1 MKTQHRRICS
11 LLLCLLLTLL
21 QIPSVHAEE
30 TPGDEPPIS
39 VSVSIRENADNQY
52 LVQPLTLSCPS
63 GTTAAGLLPILQKYA
78 YLTGF
83 QMSEDTLL
91 AVTLEENGLTRLIG
105 GDGVWN
111 LQTNGVTITESPLP
125 PLADGDRVEWIYHP
139 VGERPDSGTEELL
152 PEVAPAVTSALW
164 NDACANALSGACSWL
179 RSNGTRN
186 SRFTSLGSAGVSVD
200 YQDIDELIQSV
211 LEEQSYETAASV
223 ASDILAVTFCGI
235 YAGNVSGT
243 NLLTTLSNY
252 PDISR
257 GGSYGAILALL
268 AADSNG
274 YSLPSDGINT
284 RSTLRAVI
292 LGAQNDDGGFA
303 PSRGEDSSAYLTAC
317 AITALSRYTGLD
329 EIRNAVQEGF
339 SYLSAEQ
346 LPGGGFTGS
355 ETYSSGRTTAAVLT
369 ALCAAGLS
377 PDGADFTKPGGSPLD
392 ALLTY
397 RTEDGGFSAEL
408 DGVPEEQATEQAIL
422 ALVSLKGSRSGY
434 VLRTAIQAQD
444 ASSSQPP
451 DEDSSTPSESSDS
464 SDHEEIIKRKNILAG
479 SLGLAIGVV
488 LGALLLFG
496 ILFLIH
502 RGKRPNP

>member
-1 MKTQHRRICS
+1 M
-11 LLLCLLLTLL
+11 
-21 QIPSVHAEE
+21 
-30 TPGDEPPIS
+30 
-39 VSVSIRENADNQY
+39 SVSIRENADNQY

-91 AVTLEENGLTRLIG
+91 AVTLEENGQTRLIG

-111 LQTNGVTITESPLP
+111 LQTNSVTITESPLP

-243 NLLTTLSNY
+243 NLMTTLSNY

-464 SDHEEIIKRKNILAG
+464 SDHKEIIKRKNILAG